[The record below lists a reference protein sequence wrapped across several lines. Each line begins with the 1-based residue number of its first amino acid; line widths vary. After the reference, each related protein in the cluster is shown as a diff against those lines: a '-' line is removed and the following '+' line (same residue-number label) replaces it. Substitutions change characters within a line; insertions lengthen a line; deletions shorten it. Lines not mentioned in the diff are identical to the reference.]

1 MKGNQVIGNYRLY
14 KTIGEGAFAKVR
26 CKQILKYKIK
36 ILYILINIVILNI

>member
-26 CKQILKYKIK
+26 RNQY
-36 ILYILINIVILNI
+36 LYYIF